1 VTTIGR
7 SPKTA
12 ISAVIADVDGTLV
25 TTDKTLTARAQAAA
39 AALHAA
45 GIVFAIISSRPPRG
59 LRMLIEPLAITTPIT
74 GFNGGMLVTPDF
86 TVLEEHLIDP
96 RVARRAVAAIAEH
109 GAHAWVFSGA
119 DWLVREAD
127 SPYIA
132 HEEHTV
138 QFPPTVVADFGSSL
152 DRAAK
157 IVGVSADF
165 ALLAR
170 CESATQS
177 LLGGDAS
184 VARSQLY
191 YLDVT
196 DPLANKGTA
205 VLALARYLKI
215 PTGEIATIGDGGN
228 DIPMFAQSGVSIAM
242 GNASP
247 AVQARAQLVTGSN
260 EEEGFAAAVERII
273 LMRSPGAEAAGDDR
287 HADPIGS

>member
-1 VTTIGR
+1 MTSGEAPAAV
-7 SPKTA
+7 

-25 TTDKTLTARAQAAA
+25 TTDKTLTTRARSAVAQ
-39 AALHAA
+39 LHAA

-59 LRMLIEPLAITTPIT
+59 LRMMVEPLALTTPLA

-86 TVLEEHLIDP
+86 TVIEEHLIDP
-96 RVARRAVAAIAEH
+96 QVARRAVDAITEH
-109 GAHAWVFSGA
+109 GAQVWVFSGKE
-119 DWLVREAD
+119 WLVRETDGA
-127 SPYIA
+127 YIA

-138 QFPPTVVADFGSSL
+138 HFPPTVVDDFGSSL
-152 DRAAK
+152 DGAAK

-196 DPLANKGTA
+196 HPLANKGA
-205 VLALARYLKI
+205 GVLALARHLNI
-215 PTGEIATIGDGGN
+215 PVKEIATIGDGLN
-228 DIPMFAQSGVSIAM
+228 DIPMFAVSGVSVAM

-247 AVQARAQLVTGSN
+247 EVQARAQLVTGSN
-260 EEEGFAAAVERII
+260 EEDGFAAAVDRLL
-273 LMRSPGAEAAGDDR
+273 LMRSRGIGGA
-287 HADPIGS
+287 